1 MNARAS
7 RTTAMHVVVGGV
19 SLALC
24 LAGAVGLG
32 EGVAVPVKAE
42 LAQRRLE
49 RTFEHRL
56 GVASNAVATASEP
69 ARRAVS
75 QTGKPVVAVSPL
87 ALPDAGPVA
96 RLSVRR
102 LGVSE
107 IVLAGNGDGEQLAE
121 GPVMI
126 KRGDD
131 ASPVT
136 ILAAHR
142 DTHFLFIRDLREGDE
157 VTMRYVNGLV
167 ERYRITRLETVRRDR
182 FTYPLDPARP
192 LLALATCFPFGGT
205 EYGSPWRR
213 VAWAERTSAAP
224 L

>member
-1 MNARAS
+1 MRMV
-7 RTTAMHVVVGGV
+7 TGGV

-24 LAGAVGLG
+24 LAGAVSLG

-42 LAQRRLE
+42 LAQRNLE

-56 GVASNAVATASEP
+56 RVASYALATAPEP

-75 QTGKPVVAVSPL
+75 QTGKRVVAQDLP
-87 ALPDAGPVA
+87 ALPTDGPVA

-102 LGVSE
+102 LGISE
-107 IVLAGNGDGEQLAE
+107 IVLAGDGSHDQLAE

-126 KRGDD
+126 KRGGD
-131 ASPVT
+131 ASQVT

-142 DTHFLFIRDLREGDE
+142 DTHFQFIRDLREGDE
-157 VTMRYVNGLV
+157 VTMRYVNGAV
-167 ERYRITRLETVRRDR
+167 EGYRITRLETVRWDR

-192 LLALATCFPFGGT
+192 LLALSTCFPFGGT
-205 EYGSPWRR
+205 EYGGPWRR
-213 VAWAERTSAAP
+213 IAWAERIGGGTSSALWRP
-224 L
+224 R